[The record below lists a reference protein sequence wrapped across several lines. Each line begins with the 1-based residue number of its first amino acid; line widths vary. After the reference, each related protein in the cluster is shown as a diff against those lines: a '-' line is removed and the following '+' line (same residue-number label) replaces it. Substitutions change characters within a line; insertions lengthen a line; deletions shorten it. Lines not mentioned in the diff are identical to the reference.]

1 MMMIKTLKPQIFKE
15 YYACNRIKALSSI
28 DDVPDFEEFFEP
40 AVGFL
45 EEEYVYCE
53 INGLDEEFCERL
65 QNNLDIINGQGGSD
79 TIISRDIN
87 KITGECEKFKISDFD
102 KGCWYNYPKKIA
114 LVNTHEH
121 FSTLQIYDGDE
132 KLGCYIIE
140 IQKDEI
146 KRFFD
151 ENKDDLI
158 VLENDIFARQIKPD
172 YDSLIGFVES
182 KKIIRKVKFRSNML
196 SRECRL
202 RRLDLKKFASIAVE
216 HQTEENFNQ
225 LVDVIEDYHVQVKKI
240 EELFDLLEKEKMQD
254 CIQTISDEEAYGVV
268 FSLFYNRYLKCKD
281 HKEFVKT
288 VKAYLKTFIINHPE
302 SYEYFVD
309 QLYKG
314 EFDEEK
320 FMKDF
325 EDIMTDVAYYDPL
338 ADSILG

>member
-1 MMMIKTLKPQIFKE
+1 MMMIKTLKPQIFEK
-15 YYACNRIKALSSI
+15 YYACNRIKSLSSI
-28 DDVPDFEEFFEP
+28 DDVPGFEEFFEP
-40 AVGFL
+40 AVGVL

-53 INGLDEEFCERL
+53 INGLDEEFCERF

-102 KGCWYNYPKKIA
+102 NGCWYIYPKKIA

-268 FSLFYNRYLKCKD
+268 FALFYDRYLIY
-281 HKEFVKT
+281 KEFLGSDENERG
-288 VKAYLKTFIINHPE
+288 YLKSFIINHPE

-309 QLYKG
+309 HLYKG

-320 FMKDF
+320 FMKDL

>member
-1 MMMIKTLKPQIFKE
+1 MMMVKTLKPQIFKE

-28 DDVPDFEEFFEP
+28 DDVPDFEEFFEQP
-40 AVGFL
+40 LAFC
-45 EEEYVYCE
+45 EEDYVYCE
-53 INGLDEEFCERL
+53 ITGFDEEKAKNL
-65 QNNLDIINGQGGSD
+65 QEKLDYINGQSGSD
-79 TIISRDIN
+79 TVLCSDKN
-87 KITGECEKFKISDFD
+87 EVVGECEEYKISDFN

-114 LVNTHEH
+114 LVNSHEY

-151 ENKDDLI
+151 ENKEPLI

-268 FSLFYNRYLKCKD
+268 LALFYDRYLKCKD
-281 HKEFVKT
+281 YKGFVANVKT
-288 VKAYLKTFIINHPE
+288 YLKSFIINYSE

-309 QLYKG
+309 HLYKG

-320 FMKDF
+320 IIKDF
-325 EDIMTDVAYYDPL
+325 EDIMEEESYYTPI
-338 ADSILG
+338 ADTILG